1 MLFTPLDI
9 FFTCAHSISGW
20 IGIIGNLA
28 LLAALKFRSPP
39 TWKFVPFKEV
49 TMSVYLGPCIL
60 ISGFFCHAYTKHGED
75 DSVLC
80 ARLPADAIMTFFT
93 NDPSDAVRVALRQL
107 HPEHEQFEEYVVEGH
122 VDIKPHV
129 LARLLQA
136 YIILPIVPLMVLVFF
151 VRSKVIGKLKAKED
165 VMTTR
170 TKEMHKSLVKV
181 LTLQASLPIFFLASV
196 ISFILVKRQICES
209 AFLEYTIFLYV
220 SFMPTIAPYITLY
233 NVTPFRNE
241 EYLYRQKNV
250 SIRVYTN
257 SKRKVRMVLSFG
269 LLGTGS
275 HAMIVMIAMLATC
288 ATRKQECAVQTF
300 AARIALGVWRD
311 IRVAMALAT

>member
-1 MLFTPLDI
+1 
-9 FFTCAHSISGW
+9 
-20 IGIIGNLA
+20 
-28 LLAALKFRSPP
+28 
-39 TWKFVPFKEV
+39 
-49 TMSVYLGPCIL
+49 
-60 ISGFFCHAYTKHGED
+60 
-75 DSVLC
+75 
-80 ARLPADAIMTFFT
+80 MTFFT

-233 NVTPFRNE
+233 NVTPFRNFI
-241 EYLYRQKNV
+241 LCRAAPRGSMSV
-250 SIRVYTN
+250 STVTAIST
-257 SKRKVRMVLSFG
+257 K
-269 LLGTGS
+269 
-275 HAMIVMIAMLATC
+275 H
-288 ATRKQECAVQTF
+288 
-300 AARIALGVWRD
+300 
-311 IRVAMALAT
+311 